1 MTPRN
6 VIIAVLMLVVLYMG
20 TIFHRPLFIE
30 DETRYAEVA
39 REMVVHNNW
48 VTPKLNNLDYFEKPV
63 MGHWLNAGA
72 MMVFGQNRF
81 AVRFFPALAALLTG
95 LALFMWVKHE
105 FRDAELAAIVSLI
118 YFTSGLVFAVGTFA
132 VLDSQFSFFL
142 CVTCFAG
149 FSALESKPGLRK
161 IALYLLCGAAL
172 GGAFLIKG
180 FVAIALA
187 GLPLA
192 GYLMWQRRW
201 KSLLLTPWLPL
212 AVAVMVAMPWAVAIH
227 HRSPDFWNYFFWV
240 EHVQRFFGEVNS
252 QHPEGPWYFL
262 VVLPLVA
269 LPWTI
274 FYPAVYMGF
283 RGRWTRCFSV
293 PALRFAACATV
304 LPFLFLSASSGKL
317 ATYIMPMFPFMALIT
332 AAGLREYL
340 AKGRM
345 KLIDDVAHWVSVVLS
360 LLLILFIIFQ
370 ALCFIDW
377 VPPEF
382 HIYSE
387 EEKFQYFAAMIAA
400 IAMMFFFKQ
409 CSRQT
414 TLLMRVLNISV
425 GAAAMMLVVHFTM
438 PQRFIAK
445 LSPEVF
451 YAPFVERV
459 KPDTKVVAFK
469 KLVGAACWVFRRDDV
484 LVYENGGELTYGL
497 SRPDGA
503 GRLVTPAEFKTL
515 VADPANHVVI
525 MMDSDRR
532 RKLLPFSRFQVWH
545 DNLLYQEYNR
555 P

>member
-1 MTPRN
+1 MTSRN
-6 VIIAVLMLVVLYMG
+6 VIIAVLLLTVLYMG

-39 REMVVHNNW
+39 REMVVNNNW
-48 VTPKLNNLDYFEKPV
+48 VTPKLNSLDYFEKPV
-63 MGHWLNAGA
+63 MGHWFNAAA
-72 MMVFGQNRF
+72 MLVFGQNRF
-81 AVRFFPALAALLTG
+81 AVRVFPALAALLTG
-95 LALFMWVKHE
+95 LALFMWVRHE
-105 FRDAELAAIVSLI
+105 FKDTEFAAIVSLI

-132 VLDSQFSFFL
+132 VLDSQFTFFV

-149 FSALESKPGLRK
+149 FSALESEKFPRK

-172 GGAFLIKG
+172 GCAFMVKG
-180 FVAIALA
+180 FVALVQA

-192 GYLMWQRRW
+192 GYLLWQKRW
-201 KSLLLTPWLPL
+201 KSLLLAPWLPL
-212 AVAVMVAMPWAVAIH
+212 AVAALVSMPWAVAIY
-227 HRSPDFWNYFFWV
+227 HRSPDFWNYFFWI
-240 EHVQRFFGEVNS
+240 EHVQRFLGNVNS

-274 FYPAVYMGF
+274 FYPAAYMGF
-283 RGRWTRCFSV
+283 RGRWKRCFSM
-293 PALRFAACATV
+293 PAMKFAACATV
-304 LPFLFLSASSGKL
+304 LPFIFLSASSGKL
-317 ATYIMPMFPFMALIT
+317 ATYVLPLFPFLALIT

-340 AKGRM
+340 AKGRL

-370 ALCFIDW
+370 ALCFLHW
-377 VPPEF
+377 VPSEF
-382 HIYSE
+382 HIYE
-387 EEKFQYFAAMIAA
+387 EHEKFQYFAAMIAA

-409 CSRQT
+409 CSRQA

-425 GAAAMMLVVHFTM
+425 GAGAMMLVVHFSM
-438 PQRFIAK
+438 PERFTAK

-451 YAPFVERV
+451 YAPFVEKV
-459 KPDTKVVAFK
+459 KPETRVVAFK
-469 KLVGAACWVFRRDDV
+469 KLVGAACWVLRRDDV
-484 LVYENGGELTYGL
+484 LVYESGGELTYGL
-497 SRPDGA
+497 SRPEGA
-503 GRLVTPAEFKTL
+503 GRLMTPDEFKVLT
-515 VADPANHVVI
+515 ADPANHVVI

-532 RKLLPFSRFQVWH
+532 RKLLPPSRIRIWH